1 MLGWPGQLIKQ
12 VDQVAERRPRGDA
25 RGEIEAAKRV
35 SAGHLLLKAARL
47 LNERATARVRELSR
61 VEFRTP
67 HTALL
72 PHIDFEGTR
81 LTELAARVGTSKQAV
96 GELVAELEGMGLVR
110 RDPDPADA
118 RARLVRFTAH
128 GRRALLHGLSIL
140 GAIEAELA
148 TEIGSARMDRLRAD
162 LGRLLGALEA
172 SAGVDSSSPTR
183 SGRRR
188 R

>member
-1 MLGWPGQLIKQ
+1 MATRRRAT
-12 VDQVAERRPRGDA
+12 DERS
-25 RGEIEAAKRV
+25 EIEAAKRV

-47 LNERATARVRELSR
+47 LNERATARVRELAR

-96 GELVAELEGMGLVR
+96 GELVAELEDMGFLR

-140 GAIEAELA
+140 AEIEAELA
-148 TEIGSARMDRLRAD
+148 VEIGSTRMDRLRAD
-162 LGRLLGALEA
+162 LGRLLDALEGR
-172 SAGVDSSSPTR
+172 AGVDSQRPT
-183 SGRRR
+183 SVGRRR

>member
-1 MLGWPGQLIKQ
+1 M
-12 VDQVAERRPRGDA
+12 ASRRPGSDERS
-25 RGEIEAAKRV
+25 EIEAAKRV

-47 LNERATARVRELSR
+47 LNERATARVREVAR

-81 LTELAARVGTSKQAV
+81 LTELASRVGTSKQAV
-96 GELVAELEGMGLVR
+96 GELVAELEEMGFLR

-140 GAIEAELA
+140 TQLEAELA
-148 TEIGSARMDRLRAD
+148 AEIGAARMERLRGD
-162 LGRLLGALEA
+162 LERLLRALEGG
-172 SAGVDSSSPTR
+172 SGVDSKR
-183 SGRRR
+183 AKAVGRKRR
-188 R
+188 

>member
-1 MLGWPGQLIKQ
+1 MAGRRASAAQL
-12 VDQVAERRPRGDA
+12 
-25 RGEIEAAKRV
+25 GEIEAKKRV

-47 LNERATARVRELSR
+47 LNERATARVRAVAK

-81 LTELAARVGTSKQAV
+81 LTELAARVGASKQAV
-96 GELVAELEGMGLVR
+96 GELVAELEAMGFLR

-128 GRRALLHGLSIL
+128 GRRALLHGLGVL
-140 GAIEAELA
+140 AEIESELA
-148 TEIGSARMDRLRAD
+148 GEIGSARMERLRSD
-162 LGRLLGALEA
+162 LAKLIGALETRD
-172 SAGVDSSSPTR
+172 GVESEAARR

-188 R
+188 P

>member
-1 MLGWPGQLIKQ
+1 MGTR
-12 VDQVAERRPRGDA
+12 ARRPDERS
-25 RGEIEAAKRV
+25 EIEATKRV

-47 LNERATARVRELSR
+47 LNERATARVRAAAK

-96 GELVAELEGMGLVR
+96 GELVSELEEMRLVR

-118 RARLVRFTAH
+118 RARLVRFTAR

-140 GAIEAELA
+140 TAIEAELA
-148 TEIGSARMDRLRAD
+148 AEIGNTRMDRLRVD
-162 LGRLLGALEA
+162 LGRLLTALES
-172 SAGVDSSSPTR
+172 SAGVESERPTR
-183 SGRRR
+183 IGRRPR
-188 R
+188 

>member
-1 MLGWPGQLIKQ
+1 M
-12 VDQVAERRPRGDA
+12 
-25 RGEIEAAKRV
+25 

-47 LNERATARVRELSR
+47 LNERATARVREVAR

-72 PHIDFEGTR
+72 PHIDFAGTR

-96 GELVAELEGMGLVR
+96 GELVAELEELGFLR

-140 GAIEAELA
+140 SQIEAELA
-148 TEIGSARMDRLRAD
+148 AEIGAARMDRLRAD
-162 LGRLLGALEA
+162 LERLIGALETD
-172 SAGVDSSSPTR
+172 SGVDSKR
-183 SGRRR
+183 SKAVGRKRR
-188 R
+188 

>member
-1 MLGWPGQLIKQ
+1 M
-12 VDQVAERRPRGDA
+12 
-25 RGEIEAAKRV
+25 

-47 LNERATARVRELSR
+47 LNERATARVRRVAR

-96 GELVAELEGMGLVR
+96 GELVAELEEMGFLR

-140 GAIEAELA
+140 SEIEAELA
-148 TEIGSARMDRLRAD
+148 AEIGGTRIERLRGD
-162 LGRLLGALEA
+162 LARLIDALEA
-172 SAGVDSSSPTR
+172 SEGVDSGEPKKTE
-183 SGRRR
+183 RRR

>member
-1 MLGWPGQLIKQ
+1 
-12 VDQVAERRPRGDA
+12 VATRRRAGDE

-47 LNERATARVRELSR
+47 LNERATARIRIVSR

-81 LTELAARVGTSKQAV
+81 LTEVAARVGTSKQAV
-96 GELVAELEGMGLVR
+96 GELVTELEEMGFLR
-110 RDPDPADA
+110 RDPDPSDA

-140 GAIEAELA
+140 SAIEAELA
-148 TEIGSARMDRLRAD
+148 VEIGTTRMDRLRAD
-162 LGRLLGALEA
+162 LGQLLAALEGG
-172 SAGVDSSSPTR
+172 AGVESQRTTR
-183 SGRRR
+183 VGRRR

>member
-1 MLGWPGQLIKQ
+1 MLGWRRKLIKQ
-12 VDQVAERRPRGDA
+12 VDQMGIRTRGSARRS
-25 RGEIEAAKRV
+25 EIEAAKRV

-47 LNERATARVRELSR
+47 LNERATARVREASK
-61 VEFRTP
+61 VGFRTP

-81 LTELAARVGTSKQAV
+81 LTDLAARVGTSKQAV
-96 GELVAELEGMGLVR
+96 GELVAELEQMGLVR

-140 GAIEAELA
+140 SEIEAELA
-148 TEIGSARMDRLRAD
+148 AEIGRARMDRLRAD
-162 LGRLLGALEA
+162 LGRLLAALER
-172 SAGVDSSSPTR
+172 SAGRPR
-183 SGRRR
+183 PG
-188 R
+188 

>member
-1 MLGWPGQLIKQ
+1 VTSRGPSP
-12 VDQVAERRPRGDA
+12 DERL
-25 RGEIEAAKRV
+25 EIEARKRV

-96 GELVAELEGMGLVR
+96 GELVAELEEMGFLR
-110 RDPDPADA
+110 RDPDPEDA

-140 GAIEAELA
+140 SQIEAELA
-148 TEIGSARMDRLRAD
+148 AEIGAARMDRLRAD
-162 LGRLLGALEA
+162 LERLLGALEGRE
-172 SAGVDSSSPTR
+172 GVDSRR
-183 SGRRR
+183 SKPVGRKRR
-188 R
+188 

>member
-1 MLGWPGQLIKQ
+1 MPGRKASA
-12 VDQVAERRPRGDA
+12 DQRSQ
-25 RGEIEAAKRV
+25 IEAAKRV

-47 LNERATARVRELSR
+47 LNERATARVRSVAR
-61 VEFRTP
+61 VEFRTS

-81 LTELAARVGTSKQAV
+81 LTELAARVGISKQAV
-96 GELVAELEGMGLVR
+96 GELVAELEESGVLR

-140 GAIEAELA
+140 SEIEVELA
-148 TEIGSARMDRLRAD
+148 AEIGAARMERLRGD
-162 LGRLLGALEA
+162 LARLLAALETDD
-172 SAGVDSSSPTR
+172 GVDSSEPTKA
-183 SGRRR
+183 RRR
-188 R
+188 RR

>member
-1 MLGWPGQLIKQ
+1 VARRGPGS
-12 VDQVAERRPRGDA
+12 DERL
-25 RGEIEAAKRV
+25 EIEAAKRV

-47 LNERATARVRELSR
+47 LNERATARVRERAR

-81 LTELAARVGTSKQAV
+81 TTELAARVGTSKQAV
-96 GELVAELEGMGLVR
+96 GELVAELEEMGLVR

-140 GAIEAELA
+140 SEIELELA
-148 TEIGSARMDRLRAD
+148 AEIGSARMERLRGD
-162 LGRLLGALEA
+162 LGRLLDALEGGG
-172 SAGVDSSSPTR
+172 GVDS
-183 SGRRR
+183 GRTKSVGRKPR
-188 R
+188 

>member
-1 MLGWPGQLIKQ
+1 M
-12 VDQVAERRPRGDA
+12 
-25 RGEIEAAKRV
+25 
-35 SAGHLLLKAARL
+35 LLKAARL
-47 LNERATARVRELSR
+47 LNERATARIRGVTG

-96 GELVAELEGMGLVR
+96 GELVAELEESGFLR

-140 GAIEAELA
+140 SEMEAELA
-148 TEIGSARMDRLRAD
+148 AEIGSARMERLRAD
-162 LGRLLGALEA
+162 LGLLLGALEGGDRVESQRPA
-172 SAGVDSSSPTR
+172 R

-188 R
+188 T